1 MVSKTNVKK
10 PPGGILPEQL
20 RAGSHVGNYSGV
32 VRSSN
37 LSPNLENTAAISKS
51 TFGIKQQKKEEIKK
65 SKNMPQG
72 LFQSPSKGSTG
83 VSGIK
88 PSNNIGLTPVVAKTE
103 VYMNPPSTQLIVN
116 SNRNR
121 LSNIGNFKKF
131 NNSINGKNQYGIT
144 QISSN

>member
-1 MVSKTNVKK
+1 MSSGNLTSNMILWSYDSIESAKAAGAPLNQQIPEILNNQMVSKTNVKK
-10 PPGGILPEQL
+10 PPGGILPEQI

-83 VSGIK
+83 VSGI
-88 PSNNIGLTPVVAKTE
+88 
-103 VYMNPPSTQLIVN
+103 
-116 SNRNR
+116 
-121 LSNIGNFKKF
+121 
-131 NNSINGKNQYGIT
+131 
-144 QISSN
+144 